1 MTSRATSA
9 APAVDCDARHA
20 EMCGVEAPGH
30 AVYAMQERVAAATP
44 RQWDDAIVA
53 RVEPG
58 RVIAWSLDGDA
69 LAIAVHGDVDVAPGE
84 PIAVHRPAALAVI
97 GGATRSAR
105 IR

>member
-30 AVYAMQERVAAATP
+30 AIYAMQKRVAAATP
-44 RQWDDAIVA
+44 RQWEDAIVA

-58 RVIAWSLDGDA
+58 RVIAWSLAGAEIVIA
-69 LAIAVHGDVDVAPGE
+69 LHGDGDVAPGE
-84 PIAVHRPAALAVI
+84 PIAVHRPAALAVL
-97 GGATRSAR
+97 GGATRSAH